1 MRTITVK
8 KIPDDLYNK
17 LKEKAGINHRSI
29 NSEIIM
35 CIESAVRS
43 KRIDPDAFI
52 ARIEIL
58 QKEITI
64 PALTD
69 DIIFEAKEQGRL

>member
-8 KIPDDLYNK
+8 KIPDDLYNE

-35 CIESAVRS
+35 CIKSAVRR
-43 KRIDPDAFI
+43 KRIDPNDFI
-52 ARIEIL
+52 ARIEAL

-69 DIIFEAKEQGRL
+69 DIIFEAKERGRL

>member
-35 CIESAVRS
+35 CIESAVQS
-43 KRIDPDAFI
+43 KQIDPDTFLS
-52 ARIEIL
+52 RIEVL
-58 QKEITI
+58 QKEITV
-64 PALTD
+64 PTLTD
-69 DIIFEAKEQGRL
+69 DKISESKEKGRP